1 MSVDKFIRLN
11 TVLKLPDKVVE
22 EAIALSREIAKDNK
36 AVFVLDGIRFH
47 PHITVYSPEYPEKNL
62 DNVLENVEEITKNT
76 EKVKLIFERI
86 DTKQGFIVV
95 GFVFSSEIKR
105 LHEKVVEMLNPLRE
119 GHLKGKYEAP
129 DYRMKLS
136 QEKKENITK
145 YGHPGTMTLYSPH
158 LSIIRLEDEFLA
170 EKVTETI
177 KWNTVEFVVDKL
189 AVYTMGEN
197 GTCKKLVREFALENE
212 KTN

>member
-11 TVLKLPDKVVE
+11 TALKLPDKVAE
-22 EAIALSREIAKDNK
+22 ETIALSCEIAKDNK

-62 DNVLENVEEITKNT
+62 DNVLKNTEEIAKST
-76 EKVKLIFERI
+76 EKVKLIFEQI

-105 LHEKVVEMLNPLRE
+105 LHERVVEILNPLRE
-119 GHLKGKYEAP
+119 SYLKGKYEAS

-136 QEKKENITK
+136 QEKKENIIK
-145 YGHPGTMTLYSPH
+145 YGYPGAMALYNPH

-170 EKVTETI
+170 EKVAETI
-177 KWNTVEFVVDKL
+177 KWNAVEFVVDEL
-189 AVYTMGEN
+189 AVYAMGEN
-197 GTCKKLVREFALENE
+197 GTCKKLVREFALR
-212 KTN
+212 